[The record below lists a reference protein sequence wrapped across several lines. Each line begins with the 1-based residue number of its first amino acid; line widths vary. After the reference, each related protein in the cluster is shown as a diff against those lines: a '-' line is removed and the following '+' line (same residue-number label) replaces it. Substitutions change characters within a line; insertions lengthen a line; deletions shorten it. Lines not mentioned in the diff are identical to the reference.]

1 MLQGDEGRSYA
12 SHRRLDEV
20 QFANFMVFVDVV
32 AHEPFDLVVA
42 DSASHVDHYL
52 HQNPELKRFAFVWL
66 SDQVGFA
73 PTVDEGERDALLR
86 ADANAEM
93 IELVE
98 RYPRIRDL
106 ALFLGD
112 GRALPAEPLGPGL
125 PSIREWTSRH
135 FAFAADDP
143 AEPAEATRIAVLIRR
158 LI

>member
-1 MLQGDEGRSYA
+1 MSTCPVGTWATIVRSVA
-12 SHRRLDEV
+12 SKKS
-20 QFANFMVFVDVV
+20 AW
-32 AHEPFDLVVA
+32 ALVIA
-42 DSASHVDHYL
+42 DSAWHIDHYL
-52 HQNPELKRFAFVWL
+52 HQNPELKRFGFVWL

-73 PTVDEGERDALLR
+73 PTVDETERDVALR

-112 GRALPAEPLGPGL
+112 GRALPEEPFGPGL
-125 PSIREWTSRH
+125 PSVRDWTERH

-143 AEPAEATRIAVLIRR
+143 TKPAEATRIAELISR